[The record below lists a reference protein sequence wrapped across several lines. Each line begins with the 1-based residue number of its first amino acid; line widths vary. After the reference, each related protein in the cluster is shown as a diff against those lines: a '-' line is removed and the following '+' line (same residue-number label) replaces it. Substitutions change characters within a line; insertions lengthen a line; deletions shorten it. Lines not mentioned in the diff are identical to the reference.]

1 MRRESIFAFKFTDYI
16 FNPQHYHTMKRLFFR
31 VLMSASVIMLI
42 LPTMALSVDSTLLN
56 TVRNHVKYLA
66 SDELQGR
73 GSGTEGNRR
82 AGAYIA
88 EFFKANG
95 IAPLGSDYYQRF
107 TVPTGYT
114 IKPETKA
121 KFFIKVIPQGVAPE
135 SVKPVSMSWKTSNDY
150 TPLAFSDNGTAAGEI
165 AFVGY
170 GISNPTA
177 GYDDYAGIDV
187 KGKILVIIRGTP
199 EKKAD
204 PHSKFAEHASLRT
217 KVTVARDKGAA
228 AIIFVS
234 QPSDSADQLMPLK
247 HETAMGKSGIIA
259 VHCTRT
265 IIDKIFPRE
274 RKMPFAEKDIIATQ
288 KPSSFILPNIT
299 AEITV
304 GLEQQMS
311 ETANI
316 IGVIRGTNPARAEEY
331 IAIGAHYDHLG
342 MGEYGSLYAGK
353 KLLPHYG
360 ADDNASGTAAIMEI
374 AARFAQNP
382 LERPI
387 IVMAFSGE
395 EMGLLGSAHYVKN
408 PQVPN
413 AQIAAM
419 INLDMVGRL
428 KDNKLNVHGTGSS
441 SKWNGW
447 IDSLATLHQFELSK
461 SEDGFGPSDHSSFYG
476 QDRPVL
482 FFFTGLHSDYHRPT
496 DTWDKINY
504 AGEVRIIDFVSTV
517 ISSIASMKT
526 LPDFVKVK
534 QSADASR
541 PMKFSVTLGVI
552 PDYSDNPK
560 GLKITGV
567 RENSAAA
574 KAGIQ
579 ADDIIIKL
587 GETTIKNIYDYTY
600 ALSKFKAGDEA
611 MITVLRGPREDK
623 EMTVK
628 VRFDPKQQ

>member
-1 MRRESIFAFKFTDYI
+1 
-16 FNPQHYHTMKRLFFR
+16 L
-31 VLMSASVIMLI
+31 
-42 LPTMALSVDSTLLN
+42 
-56 TVRNHVKYLA
+56 KY
-66 SDELQGR
+66 
-73 GSGTEGNRR
+73 
-82 AGAYIA
+82 
-88 EFFKANG
+88 
-95 IAPLGSDYYQRF
+95 
-107 TVPTGYT
+107 
-114 IKPETKA
+114 
-121 KFFIKVIPQGVAPE
+121 
-135 SVKPVSMSWKTSNDY
+135 
-150 TPLAFSDNGTAAGEI
+150 
-165 AFVGY
+165 
-170 GISNPTA
+170 
-177 GYDDYAGIDV
+177 
-187 KGKILVIIRGTP
+187 
-199 EKKAD
+199 
-204 PHSKFAEHASLRT
+204 
-217 KVTVARDKGAA
+217 
-228 AIIFVS
+228 
-234 QPSDSADQLMPLK
+234 
-247 HETAMGKSGIIA
+247 ETAMGTSGIMAI
-259 VHCTRT
+259 HCTRA

-274 RKMPFAEKDIIATQ
+274 RKMPFAEKDIVATQ
-288 KPSSFILPNIT
+288 KPSSFILPNVSTELTI
-299 AEITV
+299 
-304 GLEQQMS
+304 GLERQLS

-353 KLLPHYG
+353 KQLPHYG

-374 AARFAQNP
+374 AARLAKQP
-382 LERPI
+382 LERPV

-408 PQVPN
+408 PHVPN
-413 AQIAAM
+413 TKIAAM

-447 IDSLATLHQFELSK
+447 IDSLAKLHQFELSK

-504 AGEVRIIDFVSTV
+504 TGEARIIDFVGNV
-517 ISSIASMKT
+517 IMSIASMNT

-579 ADDIIIKL
+579 TDDIIIKL

-600 ALSKFKAGDEA
+600 ALGKFKAGDEA

-623 EMTVK
+623 EVTVK
-628 VRFDPKQQ
+628 VRFDAKQQ

>member
-1 MRRESIFAFKFTDYI
+1 
-16 FNPQHYHTMKRLFFR
+16 MKRFGTSVMAAV
-31 VLMSASVIMLI
+31 VLLLWVAPFTAQSLYSI
-42 LPTMALSVDSTLLN
+42 LVN
-56 TVRNHVKYLA
+56 NIRNHVKYLA

-73 GSGTEGNRR
+73 GSGTEGNRL
-82 AGAYIA
+82 AGKYIA
-88 EFFKANG
+88 DFFKANG
-95 IAPLGSDYYQRF
+95 IPPLADDYFQKF
-107 TVPTGYT
+107 TVPTGYS

-121 KFFIKVIPQGVAPE
+121 KFFVKVIPQGVAPE
-135 SVKPVSMSWKTSNDY
+135 SVKPVAMSWKTGTDY
-150 TPLAFSDNGTAAGEI
+150 TPLAFSDNGTVSGEI

-170 GISNPTA
+170 GISNPAA

-199 EKKAD
+199 EKKVD

-247 HETAMGKSGIIA
+247 YETAMGTSGIMAI
-259 VHCTRT
+259 HCTRT

-274 RKMPFAEKDIIATQ
+274 RKMPFAEKDIVATQ
-288 KPSSFILPNIT
+288 KPSSFILPNVSTELTI
-299 AEITV
+299 
-304 GLEQQMS
+304 GLERQLS

-353 KLLPHYG
+353 KQLPHYG

-374 AARFAQNP
+374 AARLAKQP
-382 LERPI
+382 LERPV

-408 PQVPN
+408 PHVPN
-413 AQIAAM
+413 TKIAAM

-447 IDSLATLHQFELSK
+447 IDSLAKLHQFELSK

-504 AGEVRIIDFVSTV
+504 TGEARIIDFVGNV
-517 ISSIASMKT
+517 IMSIASMNT

-552 PDYSDNPK
+552 PDYSNNPK

-579 ADDIIIKL
+579 TDDIIIKL

-600 ALSKFKAGDEA
+600 ALGKFKAGDEA

-623 EMTVK
+623 EVTVK
-628 VRFDPKQQ
+628 VRFDAKQQ

>member
-1 MRRESIFAFKFTDYI
+1 
-16 FNPQHYHTMKRLFFR
+16 MKRFGTSVFAAIALLLLAAPFTAQSLDS
-31 VLMSASVIMLI
+31 VLVNNI
-42 LPTMALSVDSTLLN
+42 
-56 TVRNHVKYLA
+56 RNHVKYLA

-73 GSGTEGNRR
+73 GSGTEGNRL
-82 AGAYIA
+82 AGKYIA
-88 EFFKANG
+88 DFFKNNG
-95 IAPLGSDYYQRF
+95 IPPLSADYFQKF
-107 TVPTGYT
+107 MVPTGYV

-121 KFFIKVIPQGVAPE
+121 KFFVKVIPQGVAPE
-135 SVKPVSMSWKTSNDY
+135 SVKPVAMSWKAGTDY
-150 TPLAFSDNGTAAGEI
+150 TPLALSDNGTVSGEI

-170 GISNPTA
+170 GISNPAA

-187 KGKILVIIRGTP
+187 KGKIVIIIRGTP
-199 EKKAD
+199 EKKVD
-204 PHSKFAEHASLRT
+204 PHSKFAEHSALRT

-228 AIIFVS
+228 AILFVS

-247 HETAMGKSGIIA
+247 HETAMGTSGIKA
-259 VHCTRT
+259 LHCTRT

-274 RKMPFAEKDIIATQ
+274 RKMPFAEKDIIASQ
-288 KPSSFILPNIT
+288 KPSSFMLPNVT
-299 AEITV
+299 AELTV
-304 GLEQQMS
+304 GLEQQLS

-353 KLLPHYG
+353 KQLPHYG

-374 AARFAQNP
+374 AARLAKQP
-382 LERPI
+382 LERPV

-408 PQVPN
+408 PHIPN
-413 AQIAAM
+413 AKIAAM

-447 IDSLATLHQFELSK
+447 IDSLAKLHQFELSK

-504 AGEVRIIDFVSTV
+504 TGEARIIDFVGNV
-517 ISSIASMKT
+517 IMSIASMNT

-567 RENSAAA
+567 RENSAAS

-579 ADDIIIKL
+579 TDDIIIKL

-600 ALSKFKAGDEA
+600 ALGKFKAGDEA
-611 MITVLRGPREDK
+611 MITVLRGPKEDK
-623 EMTVK
+623 EVTVK
-628 VRFDPKQQ
+628 VRFDAKQQ